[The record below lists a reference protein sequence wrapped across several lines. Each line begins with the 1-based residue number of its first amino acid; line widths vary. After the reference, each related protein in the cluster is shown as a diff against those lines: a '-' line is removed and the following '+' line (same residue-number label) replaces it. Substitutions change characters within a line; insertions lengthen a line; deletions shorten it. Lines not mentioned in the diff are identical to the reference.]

1 MVEMTLTVEQWAL
14 DRSNDGASDD
24 EMRYIL
30 LTEGPG
36 LQLSHSERSVMG
48 RLKEQRGIIVK
59 VHTGFA
65 IDLSSPPGA
74 QLLPVSE

>member
-36 LQLSHSERSVMG
+36 LQLSHSERSFMV
-48 RLKEQRGIIVK
+48 RLKNNEV
-59 VHTGFA
+59 
-65 IDLSSPPGA
+65 LS
-74 QLLPVSE
+74 